1 MVNLKLANG
10 SRSSFNCGEMKELN
24 EIDIR
29 QIAARI
35 EQEYMHLSDSDWYK
49 IVQILAKRAD
59 V

>member
-1 MVNLKLANG
+1 
-10 SRSSFNCGEMKELN
+10 MKELN